1 VLRTARAV
9 TGCPIPTADAGRCP
23 GDVPYL
29 VASADRALREL
40 RWAPQRP
47 GLHQMVD
54 DAWTFL
60 HGHLG
65 CRADLG
71 SVVVA

>member
-1 VLRTARAV
+1 
-9 TGCPIPTADAGRCP
+9 
-23 GDVPYL
+23 
-29 VASADRALREL
+29 
-40 RWAPQRP
+40 
-47 GLHQMVD
+47 MVD